1 MTNDYLR
8 TMILFMAVFILLASA
23 GCTSPALS
31 SPVTAPSPV
40 PTPGLSTVSPA
51 EMALQPA
58 DLPGNFTL
66 LEEGER
72 NASQMRNWAIDHG
85 WKRGYITHY
94 VKNEGNVS
102 EGTVFEQVIS
112 VYDTDNIILVV
123 ADTVNTWNSW
133 PAEDSN
139 VTVEEIPLPTI
150 GDFSRAMK
158 TSDRSDNSHMYMITF
173 VKYDVF
179 EHFQTNGTKTDFEML
194 RQMAEI
200 AADKI
205 R

>member
-8 TMILFMAVFILLASA
+8 TMILFMAVFILLACA
-23 GCTSPALS
+23 GCTSPAPS
-31 SPVTAPSPV
+31 SPVLAPS
-40 PTPGLSTVSPA
+40 
-51 EMALQPA
+51 
-58 DLPGNFTL
+58 DLPGNFTVL
-66 LEEGER
+66 AKGER
-72 NASQMRNWAIDHG
+72 DASQMRNWAIDHG
-85 WKRGYITHY
+85 WKRGYNTHF

-123 ADTVNTWNSW
+123 ADTVNTWKSW

-139 VTVEEIPLPTI
+139 VTVEEIPLQAI

-158 TSDRSDNSHMYMITF
+158 TSDRSDNSHMYMIAF

-179 EHFQTNGTKTDFEML
+179 EQFQTNGTKADFETL
-194 RQMAEI
+194 RQMAET